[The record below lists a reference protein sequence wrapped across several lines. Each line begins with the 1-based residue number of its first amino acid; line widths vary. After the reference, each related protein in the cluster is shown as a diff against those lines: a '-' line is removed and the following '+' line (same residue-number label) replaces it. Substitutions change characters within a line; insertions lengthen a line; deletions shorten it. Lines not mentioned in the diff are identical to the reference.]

1 MKDNLLKKDNNEF
14 PDISVYNNESISK
27 IKSLLSQDLSKQEKY
42 IKMIK
47 TSIMNTNSGKKES
60 LSKLNQML
68 EMFSEIVRFIGIT
81 FCEIIKKDEKFLEEM
96 FKLLLNK
103 KMKKKC
109 EQIFF
114 NIIQIYNFSSQRK
127 NFGDVIRDRI
137 AKSYANFSF
146 PQKRDCPTE
155 IELFVDEINALFEE
169 ANGPNNKEKMV
180 AIYNALEEMEN
191 KLNCL
196 CATNKYFP
204 STLDYLHREINN
216 LKNIFSLLKNQI
228 LQINNGENCVN
239 QTENIFDENQ
249 ENHEDEKQ
257 INDGNIFVRERII
270 LNDIFYEHQVKQESK
285 IPLEKRTFFFHKEKL
300 VQGEDQFTEFKD
312 YSFPLIQYQKDEI
325 IRQYLGFLNSEGGRI
340 YLGISDSKEVI
351 GMMLKYKDRD
361 AFSRTLVGYTKDFY
375 PSVRVDKI
383 RVVYIP
389 IKYPQT
395 GELISDLFIVKIIVR
410 KGDQRFLY
418 AMDNPK
424 QGMISAMRKQT
435 EVLNLKAKEIQD
447 EIIRRSQL
455 EKRWADILTNLT
467 VYNDPEPNIIEN
479 INSDEEEEKNDQS
492 SDVGMK
498 LMKRCQYILKIS
510 NIDKNLRPK
519 DLNRFFNDCGRK
531 AQRFKGRDGKNFGE
545 GILIFDNEETAK
557 GVMRKLEGSNLGGK
571 NEVTLKLVK
580 SEYFYDLA
588 KC

>member
-1 MKDNLLKKDNNEF
+1 
-14 PDISVYNNESISK
+14 
-27 IKSLLSQDLSKQEKY
+27 
-42 IKMIK
+42 MIK
-47 TSIMNTNSGKKES
+47 ISIMNADSGKKES
-60 LSKLNQML
+60 SKLSQML
-68 EMFSEIVRFIGIT
+68 ELFSEIVKLMGIT
-81 FCEIIKKDEKFLEEM
+81 FCEIIKKDEKFLEEI

-109 EQIFF
+109 QQILF

-127 NFGDVIRDRI
+127 NLGDVIRDRI
-137 AKSYANFSF
+137 AQSYENFSF

-155 IELFVDEINALFEE
+155 IELFVDEINSLFEE

-180 AIYNALEEMEN
+180 ALYNALEEMDN

-216 LKNIFSLLKNQI
+216 LKNIFSLLKNKI
-228 LQINNGENCVN
+228 LQSNNGEYCVN

-249 ENHEDEKQ
+249 NKHEDAKQ

-270 LNDIFYEHQVKQESK
+270 LNDIFYEQQVKQESK

-300 VQGEDQFTEFKD
+300 VQGEDQYTEFKD

-325 IRQYLGFLNSEGGRI
+325 IRQYLGFLNGEGGRI

-351 GMMLKYKDRD
+351 GMILKYKDRD
-361 AFSRTLVGYTKDFY
+361 AFSRTFVGYTKDFY
-375 PSVRVDKI
+375 PSVRLDKI

-389 IKYPQT
+389 VKYPKT
-395 GELISDLFIVKIIVR
+395 GELISDLFIVKIIIK

-418 AMDNPK
+418 TMDNPK
-424 QGMISAMRKQT
+424 QGMISAIRKQT
-435 EVLNLKAKEIQD
+435 EVLNLKAKEIHD
-447 EIIRRSQL
+447 EIIRRNQL
-455 EKRWADILTNLT
+455 EKRWTDILTNLT

-479 INSDEEEEKNDQS
+479 VNSDEEEKNDPNS
-492 SDVGMK
+492 GVGMK
-498 LMKRCQYILKIS
+498 LIKRCQYILKIS
-510 NIDKNLRPK
+510 NIDKDIRPK

-545 GILIFDNEETAK
+545 GVLIFDNEEIAK

-580 SEYFYDLA
+580 SEYFYDSA